1 MAKGYRS
8 MRIKLCYILNMTR
21 QNQTT
26 FVAGENATQD
36 TIQQIQVLH
45 LLAPL

>member
-8 MRIKLCYILNMTR
+8 MRIKLLLYIEYDSSKS
-21 QNQTT
+21 NQI

-36 TIQQIQVLH
+36 TIQQIQISTKT
-45 LLAPL
+45 